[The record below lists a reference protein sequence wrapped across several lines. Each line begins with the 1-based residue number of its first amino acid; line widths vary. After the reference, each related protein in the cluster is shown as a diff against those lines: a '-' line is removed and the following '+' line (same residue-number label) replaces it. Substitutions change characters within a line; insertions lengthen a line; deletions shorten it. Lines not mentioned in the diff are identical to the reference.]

1 MKVGVISDT
10 HDRLPAFR
18 RAITMFERLKVQ
30 AVFHAG
36 DCGAP
41 FAAKPIAP
49 DVLTV
54 PLYCVY
60 GNNDGERAGL
70 WALLP
75 NPVDGQL
82 TMSARGD
89 LAARWNEGKKRPII
103 IGLVQRLDRHLQTI
117 EQAAPDGRFD
127 DAATRELSQFQNAAV
142 GLGSPALTEAA
153 TELFNAAVLAP
164 FNQDKVSHA
173 FKRLSRNCA
182 LAVLAVEPR
191 RRNTSRRRRY
201 LWIDCAT
208 QITCWSCAF
217 NQQIE
222 SRRAA
227 IDGGRIEPAS
237 RHGYHCRDFAPP
249 PRPPAGGCRGRP
261 GTHRLRDVRLL
272 AF

>member
-10 HDRLPAFR
+10 HDRLSAFR

-30 AVFHAG
+30 AVFHAD

-41 FAAKPIAP
+41 FAARLIAP

-54 PLYCVY
+54 PLYCVMATMTAN
-60 GNNDGERAGL
+60 GRAFR
-70 WALLP
+70 ALLP

-153 TELFNAAVLAP
+153 TELFDAAALAP
-164 FNQDKVSHA
+164 FNQDHA

-182 LAVLAVEPR
+182 LAVLPVELR

-249 PRPPAGGCRGRP
+249 PRPPAGGGRGRP